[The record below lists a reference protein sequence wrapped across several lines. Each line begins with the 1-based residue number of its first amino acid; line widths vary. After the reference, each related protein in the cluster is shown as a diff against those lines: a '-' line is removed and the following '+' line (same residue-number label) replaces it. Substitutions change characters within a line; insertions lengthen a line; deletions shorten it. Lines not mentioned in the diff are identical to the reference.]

1 MADKVNFRYRG
12 YYYDNETGFYYL
24 QTRYYSPEICRFISA
39 DQPEMVGTLSK
50 TLGQLAP
57 YTYCNNNPISYTD
70 EDGTSVLSALLLGA
84 VIGAIVGA
92 ASYTASTAIV
102 SLFTGEW
109 NWSWGM
115 FAGSVMG
122 GMVGGMIGI
131 SNFCPIFLSGITGFI
146 STASGLLLQ
155 NAFGEANNEFGYILI
170 MSAISGVL
178 SSLATHVT
186 SFVQINGF
194 NSGRGSFEQV
204 SRQIN
209 TKFIRDQIS
218 GITAKTFGKILA
230 YNLGYSGAGV
240 LMSSYHDIVLYILHK
255 QQQKNAQKIGRVPP
269 IVFYM

>member
-1 MADKVNFRYRG
+1 
-12 YYYDNETGFYYL
+12 
-24 QTRYYSPEICRFISA
+24 
-39 DQPEMVGTLSK
+39 MVGTLSK

-70 EDGTSVLSALLLGA
+70 ENGTSVLSALLLGA

-115 FAGSVMG
+115 FAGSVIG
-122 GMVGGMIGI
+122 GMLGGMLGVQFGI
-131 SNFCPIFLSGITGFI
+131 I
-146 STASGLLLQ
+146 STSFFTGLASTSTGMLLQ
-155 NAFGEANNEFGYILI
+155 NAFGEANNEFGDILL
-170 MSAISGVL
+170 MSVLSGAV
-178 SSLATHVT
+178 SSLAARITM
-186 SFVQINGF
+186 SIPINGF
-194 NSGRGSFEQV
+194 NSGRGSFQQV

-209 TKFIRDQIS
+209 TKLIRDQIS
-218 GITAKTFGKILA
+218 GITAKTFGKILV

-255 QQQKNAQKIGRVPP
+255 QQQKSAQKIGRIPP
-269 IVFYM
+269 VLFFL